1 MNVMNERMVVL
12 RCAAHPNW
20 IQSLFSKGYEVSQKT
35 NESMTTTL
43 ESALVQPQRLD
54 CLFIDCARNRQAV
67 IALEIR
73 DSRPRVDAQRPC
85 D

>member
-1 MNVMNERMVVL
+1 MSAWFSYNAL
-12 RCAAHPNW
+12 RIPIGFKAY
-20 IQSLFSKGYEVSQKT
+20 SLRDLTYPKRT
-35 NESMTTTL
+35 NESMTAIFET
-43 ESALVQPQRLD
+43 ALLQPQRLD
-54 CLFIDCARNRQAV
+54 CLFIDCSRDWQAV